1 MSLDECLPG
10 SAHSHL
16 TGLNNVTDLRLEENR
31 T

>member
-1 MSLDECLPG
+1 MSLDERLPG